1 MMTLNYGVCPKEVL
15 LRGGYGDVVQHT
27 GPVIS
32 GQLRSSFSGAQTL
45 RVSFGYSQAWYNS
58 FGVEQTLC
66 ADFIAMQI
74 GRNSLMGLNSGESP
88 ESAKHEQYSGSEA
101 PSKFVATCTPGMR
114 KTSHTPNQ
122 QIAGKKKGRT
132 ANPTLWDACF
142 FNHQENQFVAEQH
155 DNYITLSDL
164 VHRLQPSFSQ
174 SQNHTGISGEV
185 QPWRR
190 GVLQKFRKTSTG
202 ATYKTFVGDRVTGS
216 KPVQPSGSSLDF
228 LRCLRL
234 ISPCMAVTMNCPVVS
249 PSCFTD
255 SIASTTSWGARACT
269 FCDLLFT
276 WSLCTTGLHSYMWNP
291 VYIKKE
297 IKKGLKWNP
306 VDAYT
311 GIQLMV
317 FITIK
322 LARPRGA
329 TNTSRASNHNVIGAN
344 TMACQ
349 HSTQT
354 RPKFVFLFLG
364 TPNEFPNTTPTVLRV
379 EADTEDEGRAK
390 FIGWT
395 LIFAAQIRTE
405 APCRLQLFSTDEGFM
420 WVYEQRQSATEV
432 CHA

>member
-1 MMTLNYGVCPKEVL
+1 MMANIYGVGAQHYAPRK
-15 LRGGYGDVVQHT
+15 GYSDFVQHT
-27 GPVIS
+27 GTIIS

-45 RVSFGYSQAWYNS
+45 RVTFGYSQAWYNS

-66 ADFIAMQI
+66 ADCIGTQI

-101 PSKFVATCTPGMR
+101 PTKFVATCTPGMR

-122 QIAGKKKGRT
+122 QIAGKEKSRT

-155 DNYITLSDL
+155 DNYITLSNL
-164 VHRLQPSFSQ
+164 VHCLQLSFSQ

-185 QPWRR
+185 KPWRC
-190 GVLQKFRKTSTG
+190 GVLQKFRKTSIG
-202 ATYKTFVGDRVTGS
+202 ATYESFVGDSVTGS
-216 KPVQPSGSSLDF
+216 KPVQPSGASLDF

-249 PSCFTD
+249 PSSFTD
-255 SIASTTSWGARACT
+255 SIASTTSCGARACT
-269 FCDLLFT
+269 FCDFALTAFVAT
-276 WSLCTTGLHSYMWNP
+276 DEISLVWWRTVYTKNKPVKCLTCLHLENKVEDTLIDLRCENSEAQKDGNP
-291 VYIKKE
+291 I
-297 IKKGLKWNP
+297 W
-306 VDAYT
+306 
-311 GIQLMV
+311 
-317 FITIK
+317 
-322 LARPRGA
+322 
-329 TNTSRASNHNVIGAN
+329 ASNHNVIGAN

-390 FIGWT
+390 FVGWT

-420 WVYEQRQSATEV
+420 WVYEQRQTVKESS
-432 CHA
+432 HA